1 MRRLLLLFLFV
12 LVIFPVLQA
21 VEYTKQPYRAM
32 LYSAVLPGGG
42 QLYNEAYLKT
52 ALVAG
57 LQAFLISLAVSD
69 AGKVND
75 YQDLMQEHLSDP
87 GLYEQYK
94 SRRDDYKEELRSD
107 YWWIGTVLVLS
118 VADAFVDAHLYN
130 FKQEKQKVLLRFS
143 DRSLQLQYRF

>member
-1 MRRLLLLFLFV
+1 MNFALILFLLLL
-12 LVIFPVLQA
+12 ISISVLQA

-57 LQAFLISLAVSD
+57 LQAYLISLAVSD
-69 AGKVND
+69 AGKVSD
-75 YQDLMQEHLSDP
+75 YKDLMQEHLSDP
-87 GLYEQYK
+87 TLYQQYK
-94 SRRDDYKEELRSD
+94 TRRDAFQEELRSD

-143 DRSLQLQYRF
+143 DQSLQLQYHF

>member
-1 MRRLLLLFLFV
+1 MQRFCLLFLLLL
-12 LVIFPVLQA
+12 ICISALQA

-32 LYSAVLPGGG
+32 FYSAVLPGGG

-57 LQAFLISLAVSD
+57 LQAYLISLAVSD
-69 AGKVND
+69 AGKVSD
-75 YQDLMQEHLSDP
+75 YKDLMQEYLNDP
-87 GLYEQYK
+87 VLYQQYK
-94 SRRDDYKEELRSD
+94 TRRDAYKEELRSD

-130 FKQEKQKVLLRFS
+130 FKQEKQKVLLRFA
-143 DRSLQLQYRF
+143 DQSLQLQYRF